1 MIVLIPLGGLGSRF
15 KDNGYT
21 KPKALVN
28 ALGKPILYWLLDSL
42 KESKVDYIYIP
53 YNIEYKKYRLE
64 DQILKDYPDINFKFL
79 PLKEDTRGA
88 AETIHIALDHL
99 VKDDVPDSEVLCL
112 DGDNFYSNNIVS
124 LWGGKNAVVTF
135 VDQSQSTKPI
145 YSYVSVDQSLKINNI
160 VEKEKISDLACSG
173 AYGFNSFYSLNTYCK
188 KVVENNIRQKDE
200 FYTSNVIKLMIEDGV
215 EFSPVKISKSDVT
228 CLGTPLQL
236 RLFCNNY
243 PKKSSLSN
251 DILVTKK
258 RYCFDLDNTL
268 VTFPKV
274 TGDYSTVEP
283 IQENINL
290 LKYLKSFGHEIIIY
304 TARRMKTHGGNVGKS
319 MADIGKTTFDTLQ
332 NFDIPYDE
340 IYFNKPQADCYVDD
354 LASHVCN
361 DLEKELG
368 FYNSLVEPREFNNL
382 NSLSIEIYRKESSDL
397 SGEIYFYENVP
408 SEIKDMFP
416 ILMRKD
422 EANTWYDIE
431 KINGVPASK
440 LYLSETLTKDN
451 LTHILNS
458 INRIHAARLDNAG
471 QNIYLNY
478 TNKLTER
485 YGSYDYSKYTGSDQ
499 LYQSL
504 REALKDYE
512 GRGVETVIHGDTVLT
527 NIIINEFGKIKFVDM
542 RGKLGDE
549 LSLSGDSLYDWAK
562 VYQSLIG
569 YDEILESRTVDNNYK
584 QIMIDHFK
592 DHFFSTH
599 QEQHFED
606 LKTITK
612 SLLFTLIPLHDNKK
626 CASYYDLI
634 NSNYLK

>member
-1 MIVLIPLGGLGSRF
+1 
-15 KDNGYT
+15 
-21 KPKALVN
+21 
-28 ALGKPILYWLLDSL
+28 
-42 KESKVDYIYIP
+42 
-53 YNIEYKKYRLE
+53 
-64 DQILKDYPDINFKFL
+64 
-79 PLKEDTRGA
+79 
-88 AETIHIALDHL
+88 
-99 VKDDVPDSEVLCL
+99 
-112 DGDNFYSNNIVS
+112 
-124 LWGGKNAVVTF
+124 
-135 VDQSQSTKPI
+135 
-145 YSYVSVDQSLKINNI
+145 
-160 VEKEKISDLACSG
+160 
-173 AYGFNSFYSLNTYCK
+173 
-188 KVVENNIRQKDE
+188 
-200 FYTSNVIKLMIEDGV
+200 
-215 EFSPVKISKSDVT
+215 
-228 CLGTPLQL
+228 
-236 RLFCNNY
+236 
-243 PKKSSLSN
+243 
-251 DILVTKK
+251 
-258 RYCFDLDNTL
+258 
-268 VTFPKV
+268 
-274 TGDYSTVEP
+274 
-283 IQENINL
+283 
-290 LKYLKSFGHEIIIY
+290 
-304 TARRMKTHGGNVGKS
+304 MKTHGGNVGKS